1 MHIVAPTFTAPVVVR
16 NGVIVEAHRAVG
28 YMRGWRLERLV
39 ALAARRNWRIEPTN
53 DDERAQLSAAPNA
66 GPAQPAADNAG

>member
-1 MHIVAPTFTAPVVVR
+1 MRIVGVNFTAVAAVR
-16 NGVIVEAHRAVG
+16 DGMIIDADRVVG